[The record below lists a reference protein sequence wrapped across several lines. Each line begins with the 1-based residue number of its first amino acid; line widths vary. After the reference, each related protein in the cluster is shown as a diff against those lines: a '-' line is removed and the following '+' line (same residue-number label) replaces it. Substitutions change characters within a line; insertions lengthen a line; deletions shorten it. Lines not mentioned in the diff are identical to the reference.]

1 MSKQTPDQIRTDITQ
16 NIIEGIKG
24 GSVPW
29 RKPWNNATNSGAPAN
44 YQSKRRYT
52 SINALILM
60 LTSMQKN
67 YNSRFW
73 GSSSS
78 MLNNIGAHVKKGEK
92 ATFVTFFKMLS
103 QKNDEGMVMKTSTGK
118 DKVIPLMKIYPVF
131 SVEQLQAPAVESLL
145 DGRGSYSIVKSM
157 LGQFDKTN
165 RKTATSIE
173 ELRQIAKKYLPARK
187 QPKDG
192 LNREE
197 IATRICEG
205 IQENLNDY
213 LSRDVVSNEDPDF
226 DPAENLLKL
235 SGAKIVH
242 GGDRA
247 CYVHGTDTIHMPNK
261 TSFLSITDYYQTAFH
276 ELAHWTQ
283 TGRVERTNKIEGK
296 QEAYAFEELVAE
308 ISASF
313 ILTEIGVPL
322 AEKMLPNTQSYL
334 AVWISKMENDPKY
347 IFSAA
352 TQASKIVDYIL
363 AFVGKQ
369 NPVFEE
375 TESEDE

>member
-1 MSKQTPDQIRTDITQ
+1 MSKQTPDQIRTEITK

-29 RKPWNNATNSGAPAN
+29 RKPWSSATNSGAPAN

-60 LTSMQKN
+60 LTSMQKQ

-78 MLNNIGAHVKKGEK
+78 MMKNIGAHVKKGEK
-92 ATFVTFFKMLS
+92 ATFVTFFKMITP
-103 QKNDEGMVMKTSTGK
+103 KNTDGTVTKTSTGK
-118 DKVIPLMKIYPVF
+118 DRLIPLMKIYPVF
-131 SVEQLQAPAVESLL
+131 SVEQIQAPAVESLL
-145 DGRGSYSIVKSM
+145 DGRGSYSIVKSL
-157 LGQFDKTN
+157 LGEYDKTN
-165 RKTATSIE
+165 RKTITSID
-173 ELRQIAKKYLPARK
+173 ELRQIAKKYLPARN
-187 QPKDG
+187 QPKEG
-192 LNREE
+192 SSREE
-197 IATRICEG
+197 IAAMICEG
-205 IQENLNDY
+205 IQENLNGY
-213 LSRDVVSNEDPDF
+213 LSREVVSNEDPDF
-226 DPAENLLKL
+226 EPAENLLKL

-247 CYVHGTDTIHMPNK
+247 CYVHGSDTIHMPNK

-283 TGRVERTNKIEGK
+283 TERVERTNKFETK
-296 QEAYAFEELVAE
+296 EEAYAFEELVAE

-352 TQASKIVDYIL
+352 TQASKIVDFIL

-369 NPVFEE
+369 NPAFEE
-375 TESEDE
+375 AESEDE

>member
-1 MSKQTPDQIRTDITQ
+1 MAKQTPDQIRTDITQ
-16 NIIEGIKG
+16 DIIEGIKG
-24 GSVPW
+24 GSMPW
-29 RKPWNNATNSGAPAN
+29 RKPWNNAINSGAPAN

-78 MLNNIGAHVKKGEK
+78 MLKNIGAHVKKGEK
-92 ATFVTFFKMLS
+92 ATFVTFFKMLA
-103 QKNDEGMVMKTSTGK
+103 QKNDEGAVMKTASGK

-131 SVEQLQAPAVESLL
+131 SVEQLQPPTVESLL
-145 DGRGSYSIVKSM
+145 DGRGAYGIVKSL

-165 RKTATSIE
+165 RKSVTSVE
-173 ELRQIAKKYLPARK
+173 ELRQIAKKYLPARN
-187 QPKDG
+187 QPKEG
-192 LNREE
+192 SSREE
-197 IATRICEG
+197 IATSICEG
-205 IQENLNDY
+205 IQANLNEY
-213 LSRDVVSNEDPDF
+213 LSREVVSNEDPDF
-226 DPAENLLKL
+226 EPAEKLLAL

-261 TSFLSITDYYQTAFH
+261 TSFLSITEYYQTAFH

-283 TGRVERTNKIEGK
+283 TGRVERTNKFETK
-296 QEAYAFEELVAE
+296 EESYAFEELVAE
-308 ISASF
+308 ISSCF

-322 AEKMLPNTQSYL
+322 AEQMLPNTKSYV
-334 AVWISKMENDPKY
+334 AVWISKMQNDPKY

-369 NPVFEE
+369 NPAFEE
-375 TESEDE
+375 AESEDE